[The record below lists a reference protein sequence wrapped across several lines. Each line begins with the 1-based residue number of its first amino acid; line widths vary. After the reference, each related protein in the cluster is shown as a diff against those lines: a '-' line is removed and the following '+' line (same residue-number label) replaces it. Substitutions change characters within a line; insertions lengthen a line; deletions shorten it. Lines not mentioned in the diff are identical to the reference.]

1 MDSEKAR
8 VVEVARILRPIP
20 STTAMTRLTTLC
32 LLLAQFA
39 FVRAAAAQDAKAV
52 IAEAMQ
58 AMGMKPGFTS
68 VTFTGSATYGNFMN
82 SQRLSFGLAFTPIRD
97 YQRTID
103 FTRGISRA
111 TGTAQPPG
119 APNGVPP
126 GPFDDLITPQSPGSK
141 QLEIWTTPWGF
152 LLGAAKGPA
161 KVKTERIQPPG
172 AADKLPTLYRSVTWT
187 TPFKAPSGKPYTI
200 IGYIGP
206 TNLVEKVETW
216 IDHPFMGDLEVMFSY
231 TDYADANGL
240 RVPKKISQKNIGMEV
255 YVAGPI
261 TASANPPDLEKLL
274 TEGVTPKPAPPAPA
288 AMTSTK
294 LADGVYHLTG
304 GYDALAVELKD
315 QAVIIGGGGDET
327 RAMALLA
334 ETKRLFPGKAI
345 KTAVSLHGHFDHA
358 MVLPTFVSEGLTIYC
373 DDSNQYFLEQSLLQP
388 RTLLT
393 DSLAKTKKKPKIIG
407 IQEKVVLGD
416 ETHSVELYHLK
427 QIPHAD
433 GMLAAWLPKEK
444 LLFVSDVELP
454 VAGQPPSPSL
464 LAVLKNV
471 DELALNFETFMTNGR
486 DSIDPIGKTEL
497 FARIQK
503 AK

>member
-1 MDSEKAR
+1 
-8 VVEVARILRPIP
+8 
-20 STTAMTRLTTLC
+20 MTRLLTVC
-32 LLLAQFA
+32 VLLAQFG
-39 FVRAAAAQDAKAV
+39 FVSAAAAQDAKTV
-52 IAEAMQ
+52 VAEAMQ
-58 AMGMKPGFTS
+58 AMGMTPAFTS
-68 VTFTGSATYGNFMN
+68 VSFSGSAAYGNFLQ
-82 SQRLSFGLAFTPIRD
+82 SSRLSFGLASTSILE

-103 FTRGISRA
+103 FTQGRSRA
-111 TGTAQPPG
+111 TGMAQPPG

-126 GPFDDLITPQSPGSK
+126 GPFDDVITPQSPGNK

-152 LLGAAKGPA
+152 LLGAARGPA

-172 AADKLPTLYRSVTWT
+172 AAEKLPTLYRAVTWT
-187 TPFKAPSGKPYTI
+187 TSFKAPSGKPYTI

-216 IDHPFMGDLEVMFSY
+216 IDQPFMGDLEVMFSY
-231 TDYADANGL
+231 SDYADASGL
-240 RVPKKISQKNIGMEV
+240 KVPTKISQKNIGMEV
-255 YVAGPI
+255 YVA
-261 TASANPPDLEKLL
+261 TAMMASPNPPDLEKLL
-274 TEGVTPKPAPPAPA
+274 TDGIKPTAPTPAPPALA
-288 AMTSTK
+288 SIK
-294 LADGVYHLTG
+294 LADGVYRLTG

-315 QAVIIGGGGDET
+315 QAVIIGGGRDET
-327 RAMALLA
+327 RALALLA
-334 ETKRLFPGKAI
+334 ETKRLYPGKPV

-393 DSLAKTKKKPKIIG
+393 DALARTKKKPKILG
-407 IQEKVVLGD
+407 IQEKLVLGD
-416 ETHSVELYHLK
+416 ATHSVELYHLR

-454 VAGQPPSPSL
+454 TAGQAPSPSL

-471 DELALNFETFMTNGR
+471 DGLALNFETFMTNGR
-486 DSIDPIGKTEL
+486 DSIDPISRTEL
-497 FARIQK
+497 FARIQQGK
-503 AK
+503 

>member
-1 MDSEKAR
+1 
-8 VVEVARILRPIP
+8 
-20 STTAMTRLTTLC
+20 MTRLTTLV
-32 LLLAQFA
+32 LLLAQFGLA
-39 FVRAAAAQDAKAV
+39 SAAAAQDAKAV
-52 IAEAMQ
+52 IAESMQ
-58 AMGMKPGFTS
+58 AMGMTS
-68 VTFTGSATYGNFMN
+68 TFKAVTFAGSAAYGNFMQ
-82 SQRLSFGLAFTPIRD
+82 SRRLSFGLDFTSIRD

-111 TGTAQPPG
+111 TGVAQPPG
-119 APNGVPP
+119 APNGVPA
-126 GPFDDLITPQSPGSK
+126 GPFDDVITSQSPGNK

-152 LLGAAKGPA
+152 LLGAANGSA
-161 KVKTERIQPPG
+161 KVKSERIQPPG
-172 AADKLPTLYRSVTWT
+172 AAEKLPTVYRAVTWT

-200 IGYIGP
+200 TGYIGP
-206 TNLVEKVETW
+206 SNLVEKVETW

-240 RVPKKISQKNIGMEV
+240 KVPTKISQKNIGMEV
-255 YVAGPI
+255 YVAGPM
-261 TASANPPDLEKLL
+261 TAAANPPELEKLL
-274 TEGVTPKPAPPAPA
+274 TESITPKPEAPAPPA
-288 AMTSTK
+288 MTSIK
-294 LADGVYHLTG
+294 LAEGVYRLTG

-315 QAVIIGGGGDET
+315 QAVIIGGGRDEA
-327 RAMALLA
+327 RALALLA
-334 ETKRLFPGKAI
+334 ETKRLFPGKAVR
-345 KTAVSLHGHFDHA
+345 TAVSLHGHFDHA

-373 DDSNQYFLEQSLLQP
+373 DDSNQYFLEQSLLLP
-388 RTLLT
+388 RTLLA

-407 IQEKVVLGD
+407 IQEKLVLGD

-454 VAGQPPSPSL
+454 VAGKPPSPTL
-464 LAVLKNV
+464 LAVLQNI

-486 DSIDPIGKTEL
+486 ESIEPISQTEL

>member
-1 MDSEKAR
+1 MK
-8 VVEVARILRPIP
+8 
-20 STTAMTRLTTLC
+20 RLTTLF
-32 LLLAQFA
+32 LLLGQFTFA
-39 FVRAAAAQDAKAV
+39 TAAAAQDAKVV

-58 AMGMKPGFTS
+58 AMGMTPTFTS
-68 VTFTGSATYGNFMN
+68 VTFSGSAAFGNFMQ
-82 SQRLSFGLAFTPIRD
+82 SRGLSFGLAFTQLRD

-111 TGTAQPPG
+111 VGVAQPPG

-126 GPFDDLITPQSPGSK
+126 GPFEDVITPQSPGYK

-152 LLGAAKGPA
+152 LLGAAKASA

-172 AADKLPTLYRSVTWT
+172 AAEKLPTLYKAVTWT

-231 TDYADANGL
+231 TDYADASGL
-240 RVPKKISQKNIGMEV
+240 KVPKKISQKNIGMEV
-255 YVAGPI
+255 YVAGPMAA
-261 TASANPPDLEKLL
+261 TTNPPDLEKLL
-274 TEGVTPKPAPPAPA
+274 SDGITAKPAAPVPAPMASIKLAEGV
-288 AMTSTK
+288 
-294 LADGVYHLTG
+294 YRLTG

-315 QAVIIGGGGDET
+315 QAVIIGGGRDEA
-327 RAMALLA
+327 RALALLA
-334 ETKRLFPGKAI
+334 ETKRLFPGKPV

-393 DSLAKTKKKPKIIG
+393 DALAKTKKAPKIIG
-407 IQEKVVLGD
+407 IQEKLVLGD

-433 GMLAAWLPKEK
+433 GMLAVWLPKEK

-464 LAVLKNV
+464 LAVLQNV
-471 DELALNFETFMTNGR
+471 DTLALNFETFMTNSPV
-486 DSIDPIGKTEL
+486 SIEPISKTEL
-497 FARIQK
+497 FARIQMGK
-503 AK
+503 

>member
-1 MDSEKAR
+1 
-8 VVEVARILRPIP
+8 
-20 STTAMTRLTTLC
+20 MTRLTTL
-32 LLLAQFA
+32 LLLLVQFG
-39 FVRAAAAQDAKAV
+39 FVRGAAAQDAKAV
-52 IAEAMQ
+52 VAEAMQ
-58 AMGMKPGFTS
+58 AMGMTSSFTS
-68 VTFTGSATYGNFMN
+68 ITFTGSATYGNFLQ
-82 SQRLSFGLAFTPIRD
+82 SRRLSFGLAFTSIGD

-111 TGTAQPPG
+111 TGIAQTPG

-126 GPFDDLITPQSPGSK
+126 GPFDDVITPQSPGNK

-161 KVKTERIQPPG
+161 KLKTERIQPPG
-172 AADKLPTLYRSVTWT
+172 EAEKLPTLYRSVTWT

-216 IDHPFMGDLEVMFSY
+216 IDQPFMGDLEVMFSY
-231 TDYADANGL
+231 SGYGDANGL
-240 RVPKKISQKNIGMEV
+240 KVPTKISQKNIGMEV
-255 YVAGPI
+255 YVAGPM
-261 TASANPPDLEKLL
+261 AAFANPPDLEKLL
-274 TEGVTPKPAPPAPA
+274 TQDITPKAAAPAPT
-288 AMTSTK
+288 AMTSVK
-294 LADGVYHLTG
+294 LAEGVYRLTG

-315 QAVIIGGGGDET
+315 QAVIIGGGRDET
-327 RAMALLA
+327 RALALLA
-334 ETKRLFPGKAI
+334 ETKRLFPGKAVRS
-345 KTAVSLHGHFDHA
+345 AVSLHGHVDHA
-358 MVLPTFVSEGLTIYC
+358 MVLPTFVSEGLTIYS

-393 DSLAKTKKKPKIIG
+393 DELAKTKKKPKIIG
-407 IQEKVVLGD
+407 IQEKLVLGD

-454 VAGQPPSPSL
+454 VAGQAPSPSL
-464 LAVLKNV
+464 LAVLENI
-471 DELALNFETFMTNGR
+471 DSLALNFDTFMTNGP
-486 DSIDPIGKTEL
+486 DSIEPISRTEL

-503 AK
+503 GK